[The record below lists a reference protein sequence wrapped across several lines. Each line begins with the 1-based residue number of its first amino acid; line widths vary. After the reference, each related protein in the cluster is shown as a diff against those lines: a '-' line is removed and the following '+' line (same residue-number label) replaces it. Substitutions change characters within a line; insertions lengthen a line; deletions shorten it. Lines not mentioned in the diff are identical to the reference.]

1 MQTSFLSLAT
11 HRKQPRAERFLDEMD
26 QVVPWKELCAI
37 IAPHYRPGKTGRK
50 PYPLEMML
58 RAHCLQQWYDLSD
71 PRAEQEIA
79 DRMSFQRFLRL
90 DPLCQR
96 IPDETTILN
105 FRRLLEDKRLA
116 PAIFGRVNAL
126 LEDRGL
132 MMRQGTIVDATL
144 VAGPASTKNK
154 SKARDPEMSSTKK
167 GENWHFGIK
176 AHIGVD
182 ARSGLAHSV
191 EVTTASVHDREV
203 LDKLQHGQER
213 ALFGDKGYYD
223 EKAKRKA
230 RAEGVFWGV
239 LDKAKRGPRGALSPK
254 QKRRNRRK
262 SSVRAKV
269 EFPFRV
275 IKRQWGHVKTRYRGL
290 AKNAAQFITLFA
302 LSNLY
307 MARKKILC
315 PA

>member
-11 HRKQPRAERFLDEMD
+11 HRKQPRAGSFLDEMD
-26 QVVPWKELCAI
+26 KVVPWKELCAI

-50 PYPLEMML
+50 PYPLETML

-71 PRAEQEIA
+71 PAAELEIA
-79 DRMSFQRFLRL
+79 DRMSFQRFLKL
-90 DPLCQR
+90 DPLCES

-105 FRRLLEDKRLA
+105 FRRLMEEKNLA
-116 PAIFGRVNAL
+116 PAIFGRVKAL
-126 LEDRGL
+126 LEEKGL
-132 MMRQGTIVDATL
+132 MMRQGTIVDATII
-144 VAGPASTKNK
+144 AGPASTKNK
-154 SKARDPEMSSTKK
+154 GKARDPEMSSTKK
-167 GENWHFGIK
+167 GNNWLFGIK

-191 EVTTASVHDREV
+191 EVTTASVHDHEV
-203 LDKLQHGQER
+203 MDKLKHGKEK

-223 EKAKRKA
+223 EKQKREA
-230 RAEGVFWGV
+230 RKRGVFWGV
-239 LDKAKRGPRGALSPK
+239 LDKAKRGARGALSPRQNK
-254 QKRRNRRK
+254 RNRKK

-275 IKRQWGHVKTRYRGL
+275 IKRQWGHIKTRYRGI

-307 MARKKILC
+307 MARKKILQ
-315 PA
+315 AA

>member
-1 MQTSFLSLAT
+1 
-11 HRKQPRAERFLDEMD
+11 
-26 QVVPWKELCAI
+26 
-37 IAPHYRPGKTGRK
+37 
-50 PYPLEMML
+50 ML
-58 RAHCLQQWYDLSD
+58 RVHFLQQWYDLSD
-71 PRAEQEIA
+71 PLAEQEIA
-79 DRMSFQRFLRL
+79 DRMSFQRFLKL
-90 DPLCQR
+90 DPLCDS

-105 FRRLLEDKRLA
+105 FRRLIEDKKLA
-116 PAIFGRVNAL
+116 PAIFGRVRAL
-126 LEDRGL
+126 LEEKGL

-144 VAGPASTKNK
+144 IAGPASTKNK

-191 EVTTASVHDREV
+191 EVTTASVHDHEV
-203 LDKLQHGQER
+203 MDKLKRGDER

-223 EKAKRKA
+223 EKRKREA
-230 RAEGVFWGV
+230 RKHGVFCGV
-239 LDKAKRGPRGALSPK
+239 LDKAKRGAKGALSNR
-254 QKRRNRRK
+254 QQRRNRKK

-275 IKRQWGHVKTRYRGL
+275 VKRLWGHMRTRYRGI
-290 AKNAAQFITLFA
+290 AKNAAQFTTLFA

-307 MARKKILC
+307 LVRKKILC
-315 PA
+315 AA

>member
-11 HRKQPRAERFLDEMD
+11 HRQQPRAGRFLDDMEKVM
-26 QVVPWKELCAI
+26 PWKELCAI

-50 PYPLEMML
+50 PYPLETML
-58 RAHCLQQWYDLSD
+58 RVHFLQQWYDLSD
-71 PRAEQEIA
+71 PLAEQEIA
-79 DRMSFQRFLRL
+79 DRMSFQRFLKL
-90 DPLCQR
+90 DPLCDS

-105 FRRLLEDKRLA
+105 FRRLIEDKKLA
-116 PAIFGRVNAL
+116 
-126 LEDRGL
+126 
-132 MMRQGTIVDATL
+132 
-144 VAGPASTKNK
+144 PASTKNK

-191 EVTTASVHDREV
+191 EVTTASVHDHEV
-203 LDKLQHGQER
+203 MDKLKRGDER

-223 EKAKRKA
+223 EKRKREA
-230 RAEGVFWGV
+230 RKHGVFCGV
-239 LDKAKRGPRGALSPK
+239 LDKAKRGAKGALSNR
-254 QKRRNRRK
+254 QQRRNRKK

-275 IKRQWGHVKTRYRGL
+275 VKRLWGHMRTRYRGI
-290 AKNAAQFITLFA
+290 AKNAAQFTTLFA

-307 MARKKILC
+307 LVRKKILC
-315 PA
+315 AA